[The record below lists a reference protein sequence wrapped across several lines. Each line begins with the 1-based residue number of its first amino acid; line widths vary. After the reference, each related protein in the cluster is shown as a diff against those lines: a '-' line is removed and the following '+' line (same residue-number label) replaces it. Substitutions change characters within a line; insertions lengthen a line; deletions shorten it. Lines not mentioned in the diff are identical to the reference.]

1 MKTACSRLTCWRVLQ
16 RHSTNVNCK
25 RTAASFICRNE
36 VTSASQ
42 APLRC
47 AMQFHAHEAV
57 NALKFR
63 YQSLHAE
70 SNKWREIE
78 WKRLL
83 PALMEKRVVLDIVLI
98 EVVRE
103 CVKAVAVISPLKE
116 DACSN

>member
-1 MKTACSRLTCWRVLQ
+1 
-16 RHSTNVNCK
+16 
-25 RTAASFICRNE
+25 
-36 VTSASQ
+36 
-42 APLRC
+42 
-47 AMQFHAHEAV
+47 MQFHAHEAV

-116 DACSN
+116 DACSNQPGHSPVSIVKGVDGAEKKVRHQGMDCRRETA